1 MIQLNVNKQ
10 LMKILKSGILLALAT
25 CFIQASRLSPDPT
38 EYVATSPCDQ
48 IPRSMLSIPVTADC
62 EMIKWEL
69 AISRDPRNQNPTFY
83 KLNYTYGMSKPS
95 TQDFMNDGTKGV
107 KEGNWTMLK
116 DSRHKTVYRLNPPTS
131 DPAISF
137 VRLDDKLLHLL
148 DQEGKLMIGHGGWS
162 YTLNGK

>member
-1 MIQLNVNKQ
+1 
-10 LMKILKSGILLALAT
+10 MKPFRNGFLLLLAPF
-25 CFIQASRLSPDPT
+25 FIQATSPDTT

-48 IPRSMLSIPVTADC
+48 IPRSMLLIPAQTDC
-62 EMIKWEL
+62 EMIRWEL
-69 AISRDPRNQNPTFY
+69 VLQRNSRNQSPMGF

-95 TQDFMNDGTKGV
+95 TTGFKEGMGNGT
-107 KEGNWTMLK
+107 KEGNWSVVK
-116 DSRHKTVYRLNPPTS
+116 DEKNKTVYRLNPSATGPS
-131 DPAISF
+131 ISF